1 MGRFSRE
8 YPDTWSIQK
17 IADFMADCYR
27 VGRIPK
33 GAKVT
38 SKKNK
43 RTGMIRVTWT
53 WKANGR

>member
-1 MGRFSRE
+1 MGQFSRE

-33 GAKVT
+33 GAKVS
-38 SKKNK
+38 SKKLRN
-43 RTGMIRVTWT
+43 GMIKVTWT
-53 WKANGR
+53 WKA

>member
-8 YPDTWSIQK
+8 YPSSWSIQK

-33 GAKVT
+33 GAEVK
-38 SKKNK
+38 SKKLRN
-43 RTGMIRVTWT
+43 GMIRVTWT
-53 WKANGR
+53 WKADGR